1 MGKYVTND
9 AEIERRGGVVG
20 SNSAFVVVACTSC
33 ARQYLYD
40 EEFLQL
46 YVKPA
51 DLAVRYLNTSDE
63 PLDCLGCGTA
73 EWDFTEL
80 DAESAEVAGGPW
92 AWTTKTGSAD

>member
-9 AEIERRGGVVG
+9 VEIERRGGLVV

-40 EEFLQL
+40 EELLQL

-51 DLAVRYLNTSDE
+51 DLAVRHLNACGE
-63 PLDCLGCGTA
+63 PLDCLGCGAA
-73 EWDFTEL
+73 EWDFIEL
-80 DAESAEVAGGPW
+80 DSESIEVAGGPW